1 MLRRILLLI
10 VLATTALAGCTTLK
24 KWFGGKSKKENVNPP
39 AELVEFSPTV
49 KIRELWSTSLGDGE
63 GRLGLRQK
71 PALADSRV
79 YAADD
84 EGRVY
89 ALDAG
94 SGKQLWETETELSLS
109 GGPGTGEGVV
119 VVGGLDGEVIA
130 FDAQSGAEKWKSKI
144 TSEVIST
151 PQIASGLVIVRA
163 NDGRTF
169 GLDLADGKRK
179 WVYDQPVPTLTV
191 RGNASPIVV
200 DGSFIYL
207 GYDTGSVV
215 ALSLADGLRVWE
227 QTVAQPE
234 GRTELDRMNDVDGD
248 LVVADGVIYATSFK
262 GQTVALS
269 AADGRPLWNRD
280 LGSYAGLGLA
290 GERLIAADTAGA
302 VYALDRSGGE
312 AVWKQDKLGWR
323 WLSTPAVQ
331 GDYAVVG
338 DLEGYLH
345 WLKLDTGELAART
358 RVQKSPILAT
368 PQVGA
373 DGTLY
378 AVTTE
383 GELAAYRIQ

>member
-1 MLRRILLLI
+1 MLRRILLLT
-10 VLATTALAGCTTLK
+10 VLAAFALAGCSTIK
-24 KWFGGKSKKENVNPP
+24 GWFGGKSKKENVNPP
-39 AELVEFSPTV
+39 AELVDFTPTV
-49 KIRELWSTSLGDGE
+49 EVRELWSTSLGDGE

-71 PALADSRV
+71 PAIADGRV

-94 SGKQLWETETELSLS
+94 SGKQVWETETELQLS
-109 GGPGTGEGVV
+109 GGPGAGEGVV
-119 VVGGLDGEVIA
+119 VVGGLDGDVIA
-130 FDAQSGAEKWKSKI
+130 FDAGSGAEKWKSKV

-151 PQIASGLVIVRA
+151 PQIASGLVVVRA
-163 NDGRTF
+163 NDGRAF

-179 WVYDQPVPTLTV
+179 WVFDQPLPTLTV

-200 DGSFIYL
+200 DGSTVYL
-207 GYDTGSVV
+207 GYDNGSVV
-215 ALSLADGLRVWE
+215 ALSLADGLRMWE
-227 QTVAQPE
+227 QSVAQPE
-234 GRTELDRMNDVDGD
+234 GRTELERMNDVDGD
-248 LVVADGVIYATSFK
+248 LAVADGVVYATSFK
-262 GQTVALS
+262 GQTLAMG

-290 GERLIAADTAGA
+290 GDRLVTSDTDGS
-302 VYALDRSGGE
+302 VYALDRNGGE
-312 AVWKQDKLGWR
+312 AVWKNDKLGWR
-323 WLSTPAVQ
+323 WLTTPAVQ

-345 WLKLDTGELAART
+345 WLKLDSGELAART
-358 RVQKSPILAT
+358 RVQRSPIRAT

-383 GELAAYRIQ
+383 GKLAAYRIQ